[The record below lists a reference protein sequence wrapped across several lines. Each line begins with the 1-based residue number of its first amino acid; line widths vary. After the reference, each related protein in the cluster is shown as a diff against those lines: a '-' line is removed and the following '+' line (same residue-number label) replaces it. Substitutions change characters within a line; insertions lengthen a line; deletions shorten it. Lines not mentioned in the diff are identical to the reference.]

1 MPSERPDRPIPK
13 TRFNPDSDDTAND
26 NGDRFSRS
34 SHERLRAS
42 YTQLATDVSISQL
55 RAQEL
60 DERRKILAKRIHDI
74 QQESGALYAI
84 MRTCEEQVLRARFSA
99 DKNDRDSLKMV
110 EDDIRR
116 FARSPDAPL
125 SLREALSH
133 PVIDDRRRALVDALR
148 NALRSPTLSDTLRS
162 RLEGLWQ
169 RMERAHRSVSM
180 AEAALV
186 HAKREFLP
194 YQRRIA
200 EIQKVLDRLEEDQR
214 STRGQLAAS
223 KEKLEQKRRLESLPS
238 PSAEDI
244 AALEEAL
251 RIRLVRGEQAT
262 WQRLDSV
269 QQDILR
275 RYLAQFTQDQETILN
290 ILSANLRTDYER
302 EELRIALTRLASSIE
317 NPSHVSSQAPRHL
330 NRRRPAPNGS

>member
-1 MPSERPDRPIPK
+1 
-13 TRFNPDSDDTAND
+13 
-26 NGDRFSRS
+26 
-34 SHERLRAS
+34 
-42 YTQLATDVSISQL
+42 
-55 RAQEL
+55 
-60 DERRKILAKRIHDI
+60 
-74 QQESGALYAI
+74 
-84 MRTCEEQVLRARFSA
+84 
-99 DKNDRDSLKMV
+99 
-110 EDDIRR
+110 
-116 FARSPDAPL
+116 
-125 SLREALSH
+125 
-133 PVIDDRRRALVDALR
+133 
-148 NALRSPTLSDTLRS
+148 
-162 RLEGLWQ
+162 
-169 RMERAHRSVSM
+169 M